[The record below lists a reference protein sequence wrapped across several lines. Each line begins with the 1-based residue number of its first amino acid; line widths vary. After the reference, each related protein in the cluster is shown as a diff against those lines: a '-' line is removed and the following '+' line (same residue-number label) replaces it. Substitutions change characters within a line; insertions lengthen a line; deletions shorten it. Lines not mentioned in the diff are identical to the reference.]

1 MSLETDNETLSHERR
16 QQLKDLSK
24 SFLRLHKILLETEKA
39 EYERI
44 NGAIS
49 SPNQYLALVLDD
61 PHFAWLRR
69 MSSLI
74 ALIDE
79 ATSIRRP
86 ASEIAAVALV
96 EEARKLL
103 TFAGDD
109 ESFNDK
115 FHIALQR
122 NSDASLTLN
131 DTLIILRSA

>member
-1 MSLETDNETLSHERR
+1 MNPETDNETLSAETR

-24 SFLRLHKILLETEKA
+24 SFLRLHKILLEAEKE
-39 EYERI
+39 EYEKV
-44 NGAIS
+44 NGKIG
-49 SPNQYLALVLDD
+49 SPNRYLALVLDD

-86 ASEIAAVALV
+86 ASEITAGTLLS
-96 EEARKLL
+96 EAKALL
-103 TFAGDD
+103 TFSDTD
-109 ESFNDK
+109 ENFNYK
-115 FHIALQR
+115 FQTALQR

-131 DTLIILRSA
+131 DTLSILRNV